1 LNDECEIIFS
11 PSGTDSSLQIAAI
24 TQIISDKDITHVL
37 VASDETGS
45 GVASA
50 LGCHF
55 ENTTLKLSR

>member
-1 LNDECEIIFS
+1 MMNVKSFHHQELI
-11 PSGTDSSLQIAAI
+11 LHQIAAI

-50 LGCHF
+50 LRDVI
-55 ENTTLKLSR
+55 LKTQLL